1 MKVRAVSKGVGIPP
15 QKVRL
20 VVDLV
25 RGKPVD
31 EALTI
36 LRFVPNMAAKA
47 VAKTIKSAAFN
58 AENTF
63 QLSSADLK
71 IVKIFADVAPT
82 LKRYRARSRGRAS
95 PILKRS
101 SHVTVIVAEQ
111 ER

>member
-1 MKVRAVSKGVGIPP
+1 MEVRALAKNTGVSAR
-15 QKVRL
+15 KVRL
-20 VVDLV
+20 VIDLV
-25 RGKPVD
+25 RGKKVD
-31 EALTI
+31 EALNM
-36 LRFVPNMAAKA
+36 LRFVSSPTAKI
-47 VAKTIKSAAFN
+47 VAKTIKSAAVN